1 MFFNALVLTKKGP
14 LGKIWLAA
22 HYRKKLSKKDII
34 KVNVSE
40 SVEAILQSRILLSLR
55 TSSHL
60 LYGISFLLNKQV
72 SYLLVDAL
80 EYAYCV
86 PQFITAQGIDMEEQL
101 ENINDVNISIDDH
114 LEFNLTQ
121 ENVDAPDLRS
131 ANLGQLLL
139 QGEAAEILCDEFAE
153 FDVLR
158 NDSRESVHV
167 EEILFDDHVFLD
179 DGFGGRLDQDPTTIF
194 DLPGVRPT
202 GNSTVDVSGKIF
214 DFYSYIPFVLFQF
227 IFILIIL
234 F

>member
-60 LYGISFLLNKQV
+60 LYGISYLFNKQV
-72 SYLLVDAL
+72 SYLLSDAL

-86 PQFITAQGIDMEEQL
+86 PQFISAQGIDMEEKL
-101 ENINDVNISIDDH
+101 ANISDVNLTVDNN

-121 ENVDAPDLRS
+121 ENVDTPDFRLT
-131 ANLGQLLL
+131 NLGQLRL
-139 QGEAAEILCDEFAE
+139 QGEAAEIICDEFE
-153 FDVLR
+153 EIDILR
-158 NDSRESVHV
+158 NDLGESINV

-194 DLPGVRPT
+194 DILGHKST
-202 GNSTVDVSGKIF
+202 ANSSIEVPGKILN
-214 DFYSYIPFVLFQF
+214 YWIV
-227 IFILIIL
+227 
-234 F
+234 